1 MIPIPIGSF
10 TKEAICYLF
19 DNLEKSWQF
28 PGRDGKAG
36 VCAVCP
42 QMSRKGHCSLG
53 EALNPDVSLA
63 VLASCS
69 EVCKINTVHKYG
81 F

>member
-1 MIPIPIGSF
+1 M
-10 TKEAICYLF
+10 
-19 DNLEKSWQF
+19 
-28 PGRDGKAG
+28 
-36 VCAVCP
+36 CP

-63 VLASCS
+63 VRASCS